1 MSDALLLTF
10 QTQLSGVMETILRSA
25 VCEITRL
32 VEGSFLEE
40 VGRGKREADVLRRRL
55 QILEN
60 KLGERERVKRVKC
73 VDCGKTGFSR
83 KETDSRESRTQAG
96 VELVGVMKHE
106 GSSDGGRSCGKG
118 SVTPSQEASSTIPDT
133 ELKIVEV
140 SEARVG
146 GAMKEEVAEST
157 DTQIYST
164 VHSHT
169 ADHREPQSHN
179 VGETSGLHTSQ
190 PDHRVPQRDKF
201 TGSKSG
207 SPGIQDSVKNRPHLK
222 RPDSK
227 TDHAEQSPLPQ
238 PGPAAV
244 PSSECSTVKQLAKS
258 PNSVPIKQEV
268 VVVLPPEWEEVDR
281 VRSGTTSAP
290 SRVNPT
296 LDKHQHGDLP
306 PTRPPVEGS
315 VVYPGPCGKVSSPAS
330 QVTQQR
336 TLVKKPT
343 KLVEHA
349 SVLASNP
356 GTVNIARG
364 QPVHKSPASLPK
376 PSQALQHFQRA
387 YADERSISALQSGRN
402 LMQALSAR
410 TGGHIGHHT
419 VRTPHNCSQ
428 CGKGFSHL
436 CHLRAHQQIHTGE
449 RQFCCSLCGRSFTKL
464 SNLKAH
470 RRVHTGERPYICL
483 ACGKRFTQKCNLKRH
498 QRIHSAN
505 L

>member
-1 MSDALLLTF
+1 MQSLECQYISNISYRLTSPKLF
-10 QTQLSGVMETILRSA
+10 Q
-25 VCEITRL
+25 
-32 VEGSFLEE
+32 
-40 VGRGKREADVLRRRL
+40 
-55 QILEN
+55 
-60 KLGERERVKRVKC
+60 
-73 VDCGKTGFSR
+73 
-83 KETDSRESRTQAG
+83 
-96 VELVGVMKHE
+96 
-106 GSSDGGRSCGKG
+106 
-118 SVTPSQEASSTIPDT
+118 
-133 ELKIVEV
+133 IVEV
-140 SEARVG
+140 NEARVG
-146 GAMKEEVAEST
+146 GALKEEVAEST

-164 VHSHT
+164 VHGHA

-179 VGETSGLHTSQ
+179 VGETSGLHASQ

-201 TGSKSG
+201 PGSKSG
-207 SPGIQDSVKNRPHLK
+207 SPGIQDSMKSRPLLK

-227 TDHAEQSPLPQ
+227 ADHAEQSPLPQ
-238 PGPAAV
+238 SGPAAV
-244 PSSECSTVKQLAKS
+244 SSSECSTVKQLAKS
-258 PNSVPIKQEV
+258 PNSV
-268 VVVLPPEWEEVDR
+268 
-281 VRSGTTSAP
+281 SGTTSAP

-306 PTRPPVEGS
+306 PSRPPVEGS

-336 TLVKKPT
+336 TLVKKST
-343 KLVEHA
+343 KLVEPA

-387 YADERSISALQSGRN
+387 YTDERSISALQSGRN

-470 RRVHTGERPYICL
+470 RRVHTGERPYICM
-483 ACGKRFTQKCNLKRH
+483 ACGKRFNRSTHLRVHLRRH
-498 QRIHSAN
+498 SRLSHQPHSILLLFIYMLFIFYIILNWAN
-505 L
+505 KQ